1 MRYDHCCVLSLHI
14 TLYFVLFSKNF
25 IHISL
30 TWIFVARSREW
41 VKNGRNNNRK
51 KKRLNLVFSPLLSLS
66 LTHLFLLH
74 IMLFL
79 QLNKPY
85 IICHFLSMLHYR
97 VVVDCIA
104 IYFIHFF
111 SLSQWAARFSIRSI
125 KATFCEILKIFHL
138 RFSLCNCHCSLT
150 LSMDVGGMQ

>member
-1 MRYDHCCVLSLHI
+1 MFSH
-14 TLYFVLFSKNF
+14 LFS
-25 IHISL
+25 
-30 TWIFVARSREW
+30 
-41 VKNGRNNNRK
+41 
-51 KKRLNLVFSPLLSLS
+51 LSFS

-74 IMLFL
+74 IMLFFFFF
-79 QLNKPY
+79 KPY

-125 KATFCEILKIFHL
+125 KATFCEILKIFTFDSCFAIAIVL
-138 RFSLCNCHCSLT
+138 SLSLWMLVACNKCDFDFSWWYNIREAFYFIYKHANASENAKA
-150 LSMDVGGMQ
+150 SEQKEE